1 MSRFSIKSL
10 FVVVGLAA
18 VMIWTLNSLV
28 TVFSRKDLT
37 ITAIGETQ
45 YRIYLFAQSN
55 GSLPK
60 QLAELPERPG
70 YRNRT
75 HDAWGK
81 QLIYEIDDSGVIT
94 IGSLG
99 RDGDAGGTGDDEDIF
114 RKYRSRDEKSG
125 RFIAGDHLWVVDGEI
140 HDPNSG

>member
-1 MSRFSIKSL
+1 M

-70 YRNRT
+70 YMNRT

-114 RKYRSRDEKSG
+114 RKYRSRDEQSG